1 MTQAVSSL
9 TASRRLLL
17 WGAIGLAVL
26 VSVWLLSPVLFP
38 FLVGLAIAYL
48 LDPLVDRVERW
59 GLGRATA
66 TSIIMAAFFVVLAVA
81 VLLLAPVLYDQLQGL
96 SRRALEGAE
105 DLQEMLRPYVQ
116 KYLQS
121 PEAPDAGG
129 QDGLGIA
136 AQALRWLGG
145 FAGQLITGGLA
156 IFNILSLV
164 FITPVVAFYL
174 MRDWDRIVATMD
186 LWLPRDHAPVIRKLM
201 HEIDGRLA
209 GFLRGQALVCVLLG
223 VFYAV
228 GLTLVGL
235 HYGLII
241 GLATGIVSF
250 VPYIGMLLGAG
261 IGLAV
266 AFFQYESWLGIGLVL
281 AIFLAGQFLEGNFVS
296 PILVGDRVGLH
307 PVWLMLA
314 VLAGGALLGFVGV
327 LIAVPAAAAI
337 AVLLRYAIERYLESP
352 LYRGAPAAIMPSPP
366 DKGELL

>member
-1 MTQAVSSL
+1 MSELSPLL
-9 TASRRLLL
+9 TGSRRLML
-17 WGAIGLAVL
+17 WAAIGLAVFA
-26 VSVWLLSPVLFP
+26 VVWLLSPVLFP

-59 GLGRATA
+59 GISRIVAT
-66 TSIIMAAFFVVLAVA
+66 IIIIAAFFIVLAIA
-81 VLLLAPVLYDQLQGL
+81 VLLLAPVLYDQLHGL
-96 SRRALEGAE
+96 SRWVVEGAE
-105 DLQEMLRPYVQ
+105 DVQDLLQPYIQ

-121 PEAPDAGG
+121 TGAADSTG

-136 AQALRWLGG
+136 AQALGWVGG
-145 FAGQLITGGLA
+145 LAGKLITGGLA
-156 IFNILSLV
+156 IFNILSLI

-174 MRDWDRIVATMD
+174 LRDWDRIVATMD
-186 LWLPRDHAPVIRKLM
+186 LWLPRDHAPVIRKLLQ
-201 HEIDGRLA
+201 EIDSRLA
-209 GFLRGQALVCVLLG
+209 GFLRGQALVCFLLG

-235 HYGLII
+235 SYGLII
-241 GLATGIVSF
+241 GFVTGIATF
-250 VPYIGMLLGAG
+250 IPYIGMLAGAAT
-261 IGLAV
+261 GLLV
-266 AFFQYESWLGIGLVL
+266 AFFQYESWLGIVLVF
-281 AIFLAGQFLEGNFVS
+281 AVFVAGQFLEGNFVS

-352 LYRGAPAAIMPSPP
+352 LYRGAPAAAPRLPEK
-366 DKGELL
+366 DELS